1 VPILDLA
8 GSCGFYLFY
17 VFPRF
22 VVFGSPLPLFPFSVL
37 WGLSYEVF
45 IRGFISSL
53 PQRAWDKKTLLLL
66 LLLLLYPG
74 NRRPHLHGLRRISP
88 SSRRPGNRRP
98 HLHGL
103 RRMPPSSRHPG
114 NRRPYLHG

>member
-1 VPILDLA
+1 MPILDLA

-37 WGLSYEVF
+37 WGLSSEVF

-53 PQRAWDKKTLLLL
+53 PQRAWDKKALLL
-66 LLLLLYPG
+66 LLLLLYDSDDLSISSLGSVLQLVSLG
-74 NRRPHLHGLRRISP
+74 NH
-88 SSRRPGNRRP
+88 
-98 HLHGL
+98 
-103 RRMPPSSRHPG
+103 
-114 NRRPYLHG
+114 